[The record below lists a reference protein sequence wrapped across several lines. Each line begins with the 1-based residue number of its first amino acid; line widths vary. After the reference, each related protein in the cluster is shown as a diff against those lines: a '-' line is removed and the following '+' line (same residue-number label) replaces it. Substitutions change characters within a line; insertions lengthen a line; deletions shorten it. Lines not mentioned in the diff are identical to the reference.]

1 MKQNHNTRTAP
12 SRFARGGAIA
22 AGVIALA
29 GAATFVPTA
38 ANAADGATWD
48 ALAQCESGGNWS
60 INTGNGYYGGLQFSM
75 STWQANGGVGNPA
88 DASREEQIRVAENV
102 LATQGWGA
110 WPTCSAQIGAS
121 GSAEPA
127 PAADPA
133 PAAAP
138 EEAAAPAAPAAP
150 AESAAPAEQA
160 APAQPAAEAPA
171 ADPAPASYDLPDV
184 TASDETYTIE
194 AGDTLSIVADELDI
208 EDGWLALFAVNQ
220 DEISD
225 PNLIFAGQE
234 IVLPEQ

>member
-1 MKQNHNTRTAP
+1 MKQNHITRTAP
-12 SRFARGGAIA
+12 RRLARGGAIA
-22 AGVIALA
+22 AGVLALA
-29 GAATFVPTA
+29 GAATFIPTA
-38 ANAADGATWD
+38 ANAADGSTWD

-75 STWQANGGVGNPA
+75 PTWQANGGVGNPA

-127 PAADPA
+127 PAPAAAPEEPAPQEEAAPA

-138 EEAAAPAAPAAP
+138 EAPAP
-150 AESAAPAEQA
+150 
-160 APAQPAAEAPA
+160 EAPA
-171 ADPAPASYDLPDV
+171 TAPAAPASYDLPDV
-184 TASDETYTIE
+184 EASDETYTIE
-194 AGDTLSIVADELDI
+194 SGDTLSIIADELDL

-220 DEISD
+220 DDITD

-234 IVLPEQ
+234 IVLPQR